1 MSNYLFRR
9 ALLEAVRVPVGARAS
24 SGVNSDLVKIG
35 NREWV
40 GYGYNGNPTY
50 VDRPDFP
57 LPAVRFRPDTPD
69 IKVLREKE
77 KGDWRKL
84 TIEEKKALYRASF
97 CQTFAE
103 FKAPTG
109 EWKGALG
116 WSLIL
121 ASLSIWI
128 YMGMKVFV
136 YSPIPESLSDE
147 NQKAQ
152 LKRMLDLKVN
162 PIDGLASKWDY
173 ENNRWK

>member
-1 MSNYLFRR
+1 MANYLMRR
-9 ALLEAVRVPVGARAS
+9 VLLDAVRVPAGTRAMS
-24 SGVNSDLVKIG
+24 ELSKIG
-35 NREWV
+35 SREWV
-40 GYGYNGNPTY
+40 GYGFNGQPNY

-77 KGDWRKL
+77 KGDWKKL
-84 TIEEKKALYRASF
+84 TLEEKKALYRASF

-109 EWKGALG
+109 EWKGVVG
-116 WSLIL
+116 WGLIL
-121 ASLSIWI
+121 ASLSVWI
-128 YMGMKVFV
+128 YMGMKLFV
-136 YSPIPESLSDE
+136 YNPLPESFSEE

-152 LKRMLDLKVN
+152 LKRMLDLKMN
-162 PIDGLASKWDY
+162 PVDGLASKWDY